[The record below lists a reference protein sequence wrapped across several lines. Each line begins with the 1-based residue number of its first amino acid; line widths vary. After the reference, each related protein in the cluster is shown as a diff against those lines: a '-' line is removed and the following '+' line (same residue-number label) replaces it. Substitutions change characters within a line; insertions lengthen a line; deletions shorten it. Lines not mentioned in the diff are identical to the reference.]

1 MQSAKIYNL
10 SECKKMGK
18 PLVLK
23 ELRGVP
29 YKREIAICQ
38 FKQIDSYRFI
48 AMNDAA
54 YDFMKLVSCLG
65 WVSEK
70 TLKGIE
76 QFAIVEREGL

>member
-1 MQSAKIYNL
+1 MQSAKIYDL
-10 SECKKMGK
+10 KACRKVGK
-18 PLVLK
+18 PLMLK
-23 ELRGVP
+23 QLTGVP
-29 YKREIAICQ
+29 FKREIAICQ